1 MQQLRRW
8 QVMQQMQLLQ
18 AVVFQA
24 KSSMMTE
31 TSSFPCLLCGHSP
44 LAQTLQRQIMLVQKA
59 YQQQTEAVKQ
69 CCYSKIR
76 ACILNDL
83 NKAT

>member
-1 MQQLRRW
+1 MQQT
-8 QVMQQMQLLQ
+8 QVLQ

-59 YQQQTEAVKQ
+59 YQQQIDAVKQ
-69 CCYSKIR
+69 CCNSKIH
-76 ACILNDL
+76 ACILNKS
-83 NKAT
+83 NRAA